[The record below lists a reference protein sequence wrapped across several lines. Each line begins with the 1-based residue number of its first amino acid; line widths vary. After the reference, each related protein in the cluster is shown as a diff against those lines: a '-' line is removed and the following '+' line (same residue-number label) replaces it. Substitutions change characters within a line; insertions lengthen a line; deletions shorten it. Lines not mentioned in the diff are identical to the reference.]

1 VGIVVLKR
9 LTDAIADGDCIHA
22 VIKGS
27 AINND
32 GSGKV
37 GYSAE
42 REWSNRTSAALFVAE
57 VEPETVN
64 YIEAHGMEPWAIR
77 LKYSALKVF
86 VLVPRKGLLRHRFS
100 QNKYRSSRCSCWS
113 DRVDQDCSSPQ
124 T

>member
-1 VGIVVLKR
+1 VVLKR

-37 GYSAE
+37 GYTAPSVNGQTEAIAE
-42 REWSNRTSAALFVAE
+42 LFVG

-64 YIEAHGMEPWAIR
+64 YIAHGTGT
-77 LKYSALKVF
+77 ALGDPIEITALSKVF
-86 VLVPRKGLLRHRFS
+86 VLVPKKRLLCDRFS
-100 QNKYRSSRCSCWS
+100 QNKYRSSRCSLE
-113 DRVDQDCSSPQ
+113 
-124 T
+124 